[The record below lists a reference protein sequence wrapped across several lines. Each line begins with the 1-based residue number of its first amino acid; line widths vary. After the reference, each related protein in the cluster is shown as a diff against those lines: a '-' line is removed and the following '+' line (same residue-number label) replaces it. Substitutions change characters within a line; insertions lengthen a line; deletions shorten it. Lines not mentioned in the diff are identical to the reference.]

1 MVNVKCLCFHL
12 FPCFTEVWCSTQCMG
27 TCSKLMPMETFWCVC
42 MGSTS
47 WRGKVH
53 YSHFALNWAIIQ
65 TCVFKFSLG
74 DKNCWNLTV
83 LSSTA
88 QRKCCMPVF
97 LQSTKPFAGVH
108 QYVHWLSLLGG
119 LLTLSLCFRGRD
131 CGSGQYFS
139 TSATN
144 EFFCAEGQN
153 SNTGAVDIFQVQLR
167 QAGVWLQILVWWC
180 CWAKAPRSHSVL

>member
-83 LSSTA
+83 LSSAA
-88 QRKCCMPVF
+88 QRKC
-97 LQSTKPFAGVH
+97 AGVSSEH
-108 QYVHWLSLLGG
+108 ETFRWCSPVCSLVKPVGGIVDVVVVLSRTWLWIRSIFL
-119 LLTLSLCFRGRD
+119 
-131 CGSGQYFS
+131 YFS
-139 TSATN
+139 NQWIFLCWRSKLKYRCCGHLPST
-144 EFFCAEGQN
+144 AE
-153 SNTGAVDIFQVQLR
+153 
-167 QAGVWLQILVWWC
+167 AG
-180 CWAKAPRSHSVL
+180 RSLITDSSMMVLLS